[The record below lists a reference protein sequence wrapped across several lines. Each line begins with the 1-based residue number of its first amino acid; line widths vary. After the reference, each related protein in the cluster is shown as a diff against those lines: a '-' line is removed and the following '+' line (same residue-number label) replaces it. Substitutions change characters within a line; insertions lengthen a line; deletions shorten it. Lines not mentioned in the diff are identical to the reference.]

1 MACTGYEELRKW
13 FLDKMVNACRA
24 IRDQKEDQSN
34 SAAKKAMLYI
44 QENYNKDISL
54 DDVSGIV
61 NISLITS
68 ARSLKKRPEKTLLN
82 M

>member
-68 ARSLKKRPEKTLLN
+68 ARSLKKRLEKTLLN

>member
-1 MACTGYEELRKW
+1 
-13 FLDKMVNACRA
+13 MVSGQDGECLPRNP
-24 IRDQKEDQSN
+24 DQKEDQSN

>member
-1 MACTGYEELRKW
+1 
-13 FLDKMVNACRA
+13 MVNVCRA

-68 ARSLKKRPEKTLLN
+68 ARFLKKRPEKTLLN